1 VHRVLAV
8 GGVVVA
14 AIPSDARHDRR
25 MCDNHT
31 WKTAPPDVFAR
42 LAHAGFTGIRIT
54 ELDVFRR
61 LGMAP
66 YPPSRNRMMFV
77 RAWKRPEPADE
88 LARMLEIARFV
99 HDRLDPAEPTH
110 STDADEILAG
120 GHAWCTGYAVATGRL
135 LADEGFDVRWVTLV
149 TDGPPP
155 RGDAPVDAHE
165 LLEVRFRDASRR
177 TVDAMACV
185 WYDASVLDLLRDPS
199 LAAGAHHEAGPALR
213 AYDAY
218 TSTQW
223 FERVARLAV
232 RADPRHVQRFVAVP
246 AALLGMPVEEP
257 AAMAALRLRGAQ
269 ASLRTAR
276 LLRRLS
282 RR

>member
-1 VHRVLAV
+1 MPGAP
-8 GGVVVA
+8 
-14 AIPSDARHDRR
+14 AIRLRR
-25 MCDNHT
+25 
-31 WKTAPPDVFAR
+31 
-42 LAHAGFTGIRIT
+42 G
-54 ELDVFRR
+54 
-61 LGMAP
+61 
-66 YPPSRNRMMFV
+66 
-77 RAWKRPEPADE
+77 
-88 LARMLEIARFV
+88 
-99 HDRLDPAEPTH
+99 
-110 STDADEILAG
+110 
-120 GHAWCTGYAVATGRL
+120 
-135 LADEGFDVRWVTLV
+135 EGFDVRWVTLV

-155 RGDAPVDAHE
+155 RGDAPMDAHE
-165 LLEVRFRDASRR
+165 LLEVRFRDGSRR
-177 TVDAMACV
+177 TLDAMACV
-185 WYDASVLDLLRDPS
+185 WYDASVLDLLREPS

-213 AYDAY
+213 AYDGY

-276 LLRRLS
+276 LLRCLS